1 MRRSERAG
9 YATKTCVFTRTCE
22 GGYQHSVM
30 NNTLAFIFAVLL
42 LILGGILFMY
52 RILYMF
58 CQNKPWNNPPTTLS
72 WAWTACLTG
81 LLVLLVVIF
90 TPGCENKCA
99 REHGLIP
106 ASLIF
111 GGILLLMPVFVWC
124 VYAKTRR
131 EKPHVVGEEVPPD
144 QARSGYDIL
153 LLMIGLG
160 IILAD
165 MSLGSCPESC

>member
-1 MRRSERAG
+1 
-9 YATKTCVFTRTCE
+9 
-22 GGYQHSVM
+22 M
-30 NNTLAFIFAVLL
+30 NNTTAYILAVLM
-42 LILGGILFMY
+42 LIVGGILFMY

-72 WAWTACLTG
+72 WAWTACPTG
-81 LLVLLVVIF
+81 LAVLLVVLL

-99 REHGLIP
+99 PEN
-106 ASLIF
+106 SLVALSLVL
-111 GGILLLMPVFVWC
+111 GVILLLMPVYVWC
-124 VYAKTRR
+124 LFASMGR
-131 EKPHVVGEEVPPD
+131 EKPRAVGEAAPPD

-153 LLMIGLG
+153 LLMVGLG

>member
-9 YATKTCVFTRTCE
+9 YATETRVYTRTRE
-22 GGYQHSVM
+22 HGIHIM
-30 NNTLAFIFAVLL
+30 NNTTAYILAVLM
-42 LILGGILFMY
+42 LIVGGILFMY

-72 WAWTACLTG
+72 WAWTACPTG
-81 LLVLLVVIF
+81 LAVLLVVLL
-90 TPGCENKCA
+90 TPGCENKCTP
-99 REHGLIP
+99 ENSLI
-106 ASLIF
+106 ALSLIF
-111 GGILLLMPVFVWC
+111 GVILLLMPAYVYCLC
-124 VYAKTRR
+124 VRQ
-131 EKPHVVGEEVPPD
+131 EKPRAVGEAAPPD

-153 LLMIGLG
+153 LLMVGLG